1 MELKT
6 FKNCR
11 LLPVTGS
18 FRRETSP
25 HLKAWLLISVRLP
38 DILSKHWQG
47 GACKYI
53 GMLFWVWPSTS
64 ARVCFLFIWG
74 AAVVALMFD
83 SGGWLLSPIHV
94 DQKNN
99 KFRNILIRKSK
110 GASISL
116 LRSRWN
122 MIIQVSVFVDSDQH
136 FDNLC
141 SNGHQKNCVWLV
153 EGIKLNSDHWH
164 DCQSKHIL
172 MVHLSIKIMGQIFKS
187 SLSSV

>member
-1 MELKT
+1 
-6 FKNCR
+6 
-11 LLPVTGS
+11 
-18 FRRETSP
+18 
-25 HLKAWLLISVRLP
+25 
-38 DILSKHWQG
+38 
-47 GACKYI
+47 
-53 GMLFWVWPSTS
+53 
-64 ARVCFLFIWG
+64 
-74 AAVVALMFD
+74 MFD

-141 SNGHQKNCVWLV
+141 SNGHQKNCV
-153 EGIKLNSDHWH
+153 
-164 DCQSKHIL
+164 
-172 MVHLSIKIMGQIFKS
+172 
-187 SLSSV
+187 

>member
-1 MELKT
+1 MKLPT

-18 FRRETSP
+18 SRRETSP
-25 HLKAWLLISVRLP
+25 HLKAGLSISVRLP

-47 GACKYI
+47 GTCKYI
-53 GMLFWVWPSTS
+53 GMLFWVWPSIS
-64 ARVCFLFIWG
+64 AWVCFLFIRG
-74 AAVVALMFD
+74 AAVVALTFD
-83 SGGWLLSPIHV
+83 SEGWLLSPIHV
-94 DQKNN
+94 DKKTNT
-99 KFRNILIRKSK
+99 FRNILIRKSK

-116 LRSRWN
+116 LRIWWN

-141 SNGHQKNCVWLV
+141 SNHHQKNCVLLV

-164 DCQSKHIL
+164 DSQSKHIL
-172 MVHLSIKIMGQIFKS
+172 MVHLSIKLMGPNI
-187 SLSSV
+187 